1 MIVSLMSCF
10 VCPLGV
16 VAVVVSDDC
25 SIYFLL
31 LKVLPAL
38 AMGESFS

>member
-1 MIVSLMSCF
+1 MIYLS
-10 VCPLGV
+10 PGI

-25 SIYFLL
+25 SVYSLM

-38 AMGESFS
+38 AMGEFLRASYNIP